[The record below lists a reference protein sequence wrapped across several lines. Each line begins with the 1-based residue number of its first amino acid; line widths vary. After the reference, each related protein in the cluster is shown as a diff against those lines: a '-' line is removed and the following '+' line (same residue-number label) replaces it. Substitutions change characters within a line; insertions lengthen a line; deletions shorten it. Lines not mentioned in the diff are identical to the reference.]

1 MKTFLLASSLGLLA
15 AAAAGPATA
24 QTTRSFIIEQVK
36 VPHGDLDLATKGG
49 ADAML
54 DRLASAASDACGR
67 KPRMVAADPLGPSK
81 QHIYRLCRVAAI
93 DNATLTL
100 DAPLVRVLWLENDES
115 IRFGDEARKRTSD
128 LFRLAGVDESAGQ
141 RRNY

>member
-36 VPHGDLDLATKGG
+36 VPHGDLDLATKDG
-49 ADAML
+49 ADVML

-67 KPRMVAADPLGPSK
+67 KPRIAADTLWPSK
-81 QHIYRLCRVAAI
+81 RHIYRLCRVAAI
-93 DNATLTL
+93 DDATLTL